1 MDENNVYKIDIKQ
14 DIIDTFEIVKE
25 AVRKSEGRSRAGLML
40 GLQEL
45 GASLDGFIGA
55 YYPVAS
61 NIIVVNKTP
70 IRRITETNSKLL
82 KSYLFHVLLHE
93 YIHSL
98 GFLDEQTTKQ
108 KTYEISR
115 EHFGEK
121 HAVTQL
127 STNIQQFF
135 PNLVYPVYGWLP
147 QNEFPAIELVQGFDR
162 SSTNPYIT

>member
-1 MDENNVYKIDIKQ
+1 MNKNDVFKVDIKQ
-14 DIIDTFEIVKE
+14 YLIDTFEIVKE

-55 YYPVAS
+55 YYPISS

-98 GFLDEQTTKQ
+98 GFLDEQITRQ
-108 KTYEISR
+108 KTYEISKNI
-115 EHFGEK
+115 FGEK

-127 STNIQQFF
+127 STDIKQFF

-147 QNEFPAIELVQGFDR
+147 QNEFPAIELVQGFDK
-162 SSTNPYIT
+162 SSTNPYIN